1 MNNSAIIASSH
12 TQAWPLIRVNGVE
25 LDRDMLGMEMQYH
38 PAESQDEAMF
48 MAAQALVIRTLLI
61 QRASELGLKAQPEAE
76 ETEDEAL
83 IRVLLEHEVK
93 VPVTDDESLEQVYR
107 SNVSRFC
114 SAPLVQARHILL
126 AVAPDDTPERS
137 RLREQAIALIAELRN
152 NPARFVELATLH
164 SGCPSR
170 EQGGDLGQLSLG
182 QTVPEFERQLLRL
195 PLGLAGQPVESRYG
209 FHIVEV
215 QQRVEGRQLPFSAVR
230 ESIRE
235 ELDGRVWNKAV
246 VQYLE
251 TLVGQARIEGIAL
264 RAATSPLLQ

>member
-1 MNNSAIIASSH
+1 M
-12 TQAWPLIRVNGVE
+12 
-25 LDRDMLGMEMQYH
+25 
-38 PAESQDEAMF
+38 
-48 MAAQALVIRTLLI
+48 
-61 QRASELGLKAQPEAE
+61 
-76 ETEDEAL
+76 
-83 IRVLLEHEVK
+83 
-93 VPVTDDESLEQVYR
+93 
-107 SNVSRFC
+107 
-114 SAPLVQARHILL
+114 
-126 AVAPDDTPERS
+126 
-137 RLREQAIALIAELRN
+137 
-152 NPARFVELATLH
+152 ATLH